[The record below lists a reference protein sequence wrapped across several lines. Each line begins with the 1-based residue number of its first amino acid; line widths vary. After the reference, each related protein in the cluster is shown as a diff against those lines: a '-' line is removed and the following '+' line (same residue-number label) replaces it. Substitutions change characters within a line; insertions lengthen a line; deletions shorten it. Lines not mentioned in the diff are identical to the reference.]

1 MARSAILQ
9 LLAGA
14 LLLGAPVA
22 PAFAQHSTQEAQQMS
37 TEFIEIGGD
46 ITLRRMVVRNPTAK
60 GTVLL
65 LHGFPETLHTWDK
78 VAQSLG
84 DDHEVHA
91 FDWPGFGQSSRPP
104 VSQFA
109 YAPKDYARVLRSY
122 IEKSGIDRTKLTI
135 YATDIGALPALLAA
149 LEEPDIARTII
160 VSDFAP
166 FDRPQYMHE
175 RLQRLK
181 TKPSADAARVQLNA
195 GRDDTLANA
204 FKRGLPEEAQFEIP
218 TDFAADMAHGW
229 DHGELTSAD
238 AFYYYYTNFTR
249 DQGDFEARLD
259 RLKTPVRVV
268 WGADDIYIDKE
279 MGAELAGRI
288 HAQLNLLPGI
298 GHYAHLQAPEQTVS
312 EIKATLP

>member
-22 PAFAQHSTQEAQQMS
+22 PAFAQHSTQQAQQMS

-46 ITLRRMVVRNPTAK
+46 ITLRRMVVRNPNAK

-78 VAQSLG
+78 VVQSLR

-109 YAPKDYARVLRSY
+109 YAPKDYARVIRSY

-204 FKRGLPEEAQFEIP
+204 FKRGLPEHSQFEIP

-238 AFYYYYTNFTR
+238 AFYHYYSNFTR
-249 DQGDFEARLD
+249 DQDDFEGRLD
-259 RLKTPVRVV
+259 QLKTSVKVV

-279 MGAELAGRI
+279 MGAELADRI
-288 HAQLNLLPGI
+288 HAELKLLPGI
-298 GHYAHLQAPEQTVS
+298 GHYAHLQAPERTVS
-312 EIKATLP
+312 EIRANLP